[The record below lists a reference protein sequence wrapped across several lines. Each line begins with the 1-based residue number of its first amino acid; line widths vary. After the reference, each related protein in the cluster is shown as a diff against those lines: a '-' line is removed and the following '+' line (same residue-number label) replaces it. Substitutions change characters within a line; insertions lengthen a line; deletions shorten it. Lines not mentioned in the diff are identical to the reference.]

1 MKISERKKR
10 KEEKIKEQEHMITCS
25 IPNEMVI
32 EILGRVGCQDLVE
45 NLKLVCRKWYSIIS
59 NGSFAYSHYFEH
71 MVRKSSSFSQLKT
84 LVISTADGKSV
95 TISSVGWHNN
105 NNNLK
110 DHPFINMRSNPPK
123 DLLTIEYV
131 LGTRIDQ
138 MSFQKT
144 NCVNGFVCFWSTHHA
159 HFHICNPMTMEYVT
173 IPLNPYWSSLRRDN
187 YTTIAGLG
195 FCPISYQYKVVV
207 FQHEYGV
214 DVPESETIKGSIS
227 TINGNDQSWRPLKW
241 DYHSLV
247 PADSRSAACVDGVL
261 YWCATKNHRY
271 DPYDH
276 YKFESETTTK
286 LVAFDVAKEV
296 SYLIE
301 VPIESLE
308 ENVSIE
314 EKGGKICLMTKE
326 MCLESTHILFK
337 GYIAHDDLESL
348 NSWTLEFSVTIY
360 DIYDIHCVAHMSF
373 TNEILMVD
381 TFENTMGFFD
391 VATGKLLDQ
400 FRSSTLAAAVL
411 IPYVPSLIPL
421 RHRPIRENFYLDALC
436 RL

>member
-1 MKISERKKR
+1 M
-10 KEEKIKEQEHMITCS
+10 
-25 IPNEMVI
+25 
-32 EILGRVGCQDLVE
+32 
-45 NLKLVCRKWYSIIS
+45 
-59 NGSFAYSHYFEH
+59 
-71 MVRKSSSFSQLKT
+71 
-84 LVISTADGKSV
+84 
-95 TISSVGWHNN
+95 
-105 NNNLK
+105 
-110 DHPFINMRSNPPK
+110 
-123 DLLTIEYV
+123 
-131 LGTRIDQ
+131 
-138 MSFQKT
+138 
-144 NCVNGFVCFWSTHHA
+144 
-159 HFHICNPMTMEYVT
+159 
-173 IPLNPYWSSLRRDN
+173 
-187 YTTIAGLG
+187 
-195 FCPISYQYKVVV
+195 
-207 FQHEYGV
+207 
-214 DVPESETIKGSIS
+214 
-227 TINGNDQSWRPLKW
+227 RPLKW

-308 ENVSIE
+308 EN
-314 EKGGKICLMTKE
+314 GHRGKRRK
-326 MCLESTHILFK
+326 
-337 GYIAHDDLESL
+337 DLKL

-421 RHRPIRENFYLDALC
+421 RHRPIRENFYLDALS
-436 RL
+436 